1 MSTYIVAITGASGAI
16 YAKGFLQE
24 ILALG
29 HCVELVLSP
38 TGEQI
43 LDLELGFSPQ
53 GTLAEKQSRWAEF
66 LGQGEK
72 SLHLLDH
79 RDLAAGISSG
89 SFPTSGMIVIP
100 CSMGT
105 LGRIATGVSTNL
117 IERAAD
123 VTLKERR
130 PLILVTRETPLSL
143 IHLRNMAAVTEAGAV
158 VMPPVPS
165 FYHHPATIDD
175 LVTAFVGRVLDRL
188 GIPNHLTPRWT
199 ESPQQI
205 QTEHLK
211 E

>member
-1 MSTYIVAITGASGAI
+1 VSTYVVGITGASGAI
-16 YAKGFLQE
+16 YAKQLLQE
-24 ILALG
+24 LLALG

-53 GTLAEKQSRWAEF
+53 GTVAEKQNQWVEF

-79 RDLAAGISSG
+79 GDLAAGISSG

-158 VMPPVPS
+158 VMPPMPS
-165 FYHHPATIDD
+165 FYHHPTTIDD

-188 GIPNHLTPRWT
+188 GIPNRLTPRWT
-199 ESPQQI
+199 ESSQQI
-205 QTEHLK
+205 QTESLK